1 VFSASGVRAVPAGH
15 AAGEGPGQQFVKGF
29 PAGERAD
36 HQTGGPA
43 VMAGQ
48 LTALAQATTRPAVT
62 MQILPFSAGA
72 NAGLDGEFV
81 ILTFPGTQDPPIAYA
96 EGLMG
101 DIYLES
107 EEELARYTLAWTHL
121 TAQALTPA
129 ESDEMLTEL
138 AKEPR

>member
-1 VFSASGVRAVPAGH
+1 
-15 AAGEGPGQQFVKGF
+15 VKGF